1 MKRMSFTIYVTT
13 KCNMNCVY
21 CYEKSFL
28 KQEMSLNT
36 ARKTVSFIKKK
47 IEEND
52 LTDISIQFH
61 GGEPLLNF
69 EVIKYII
76 NALENSSV
84 NVAYS
89 MTTNSTLI
97 KGDMIPILMKFGSLS
112 VSIDGAEADHNRNRI
127 FAGGQG
133 SYSVVR
139 KNLELL
145 LKHIPDI
152 TARMTIMPETYKRI
166 FVNFQMITELGIR
179 NIEVDLD
186 FTSDRWTNEM
196 IGEYLRE
203 FKKIGYEIKKKEKEG
218 IYIKNSLF
226 EAAAKKTKNTL
237 CNGGRTTFAIA
248 PNGEIYPCL
257 AVAFNREF
265 LLGTVAEES
274 HNSEVLNKI
283 EEIGKV
289 RNRICEGCARYDY
302 CNMTRCK
309 IINYV
314 YNGDFHEPNPIMCAN
329 EHIKVELGKYFLN
342 FPI

>member
-21 CYEKSFL
+21 CYEKNFL
-28 KQEMSLNT
+28 KQEMSLNI
-36 ARKTVSFIKKK
+36 AQKTVSFIKKK
-47 IEEND
+47 IEANG

-69 EVIKYII
+69 EVIKYVIK
-76 NALENSSV
+76 ALENSSA
-84 NVAYS
+84 NITYS
-89 MTTNSTLI
+89 MTTNATLI
-97 KGDMIPILMKFGSLS
+97 SEDMIPILMKFESLS
-112 VSIDGAEADHNRNRI
+112 VSIDGAEVDHNKNRI
-127 FAGGQG
+127 FANGQG
-133 SYSVVR
+133 TYSVV
-139 KNLELL
+139 KKKTELL
-145 LKHIPDI
+145 LNHIPDL
-152 TARMTIMPETYKRI
+152 TARMTITPDTYKRI
-166 FVNFQMITELGIR
+166 FINFQMITELGIR
-179 NIEVDLD
+179 NIEADLD

-196 IGEYLRE
+196 VGEYLGE
-203 FKKIGYEIKKKEKEG
+203 LKKIGCEIKKREKEG

-226 EAAAKKTKNTL
+226 KAAAKKTKNTL
-237 CNGGRTTFAIA
+237 CNGGRTTFTIA

-265 LLGTVAEES
+265 LLGTVEEES
-274 HNSEVLNKI
+274 YNSEVINKI

-289 RNRICEGCARYDY
+289 RNSICEGCARYDY

-314 YNGDFHEPNPIMCAN
+314 YNGDFHEPNSIMCAS

-342 FPI
+342 LTI